1 MATLLRRLR
10 HLFNR
15 ERYERE
21 LAEEIETHRAMLK
34 ERLLPSVGQ
43 DPPASRRV
51 MGNITL
57 AREDARSVW
66 VWSWLDST
74 WQDVRYAVRNLGR
87 EPGFALLAL
96 ATLGI
101 GIGVNTSLLTVFS
114 ALFLRPWPV
123 PDPSTLFEV
132 TVDYGSANSRNEE
145 FSFPEYLHLR
155 EHARS
160 VSGLIASACAD
171 NREPECRFTLDD
183 ERVSTLLVSRNYFDV
198 LGIAME
204 QGPGLAGPEARQDA
218 IAVISYALWEQRFA
232 ADRAIIGK
240 TVHIN
245 SAPFTVLGVA
255 PRDFGGTSFARKDVW
270 IPLGARDLAQPH
282 AQTPLET
289 RLAARLGPD
298 VARQQAASELDALHR
313 RYRAEVER
321 PNLNTDRSAPH
332 GRIVLAGTSFNPN
345 PGKTRGGYALF
356 GLLGLGTF
364 LVLVLAC
371 ANVGN
376 LLLARSAA
384 RSHELAVRMS
394 LGAGHSRL
402 LRQLLTESLVIAG
415 AAALAGG
422 SLAFVIPRYFVNWI
436 YVQFGAFGAPAF
448 SAAPDGRVLVW
459 TAALVIV
466 TCVTF
471 GLAPSLYVVRRSVAT
486 VLKREGPIG
495 GTRLRL
501 RSVLLTV
508 QVVVSVVLLAGA
520 ALLVRSARHAA
531 TFDFGFTTDNIIV
544 LSLDPPPSYD
554 SGQRALLSGRVM
566 EAFADLLP
574 TESLAVATTA
584 PFGAGPAR
592 VTYRVSGQPTEQHAA
607 ALHATAGYFELLGIS
622 LTAGRVFDDS
632 AESHGTIVINER
644 LARTAWPGESPLGR
658 SITVG
663 GTSLAII
670 GVVEDADTEG
680 RILRG
685 RQVPPAIYRPVDR
698 TSFADGRVPQVIA
711 RATAA
716 ANLAARL
723 KSLDLR
729 VAVLTQPLSD
739 SLDRQL
745 APHRM
750 GAIVAGVLS
759 IVALTF
765 ASIGVFG
772 VCAYIVHQR
781 TREIG
786 VRMALGAQRGQVVRF
801 ILRSSSPALLIG
813 LALGFIG
820 AILASKVIASSLI
833 GISPFD
839 PFAYLAVMAALACA
853 AVFAVLVPAS
863 RATRVDPVKALKCE

>member
-51 MGNITL
+51 MGNTTL

-101 GIGVNTSLLTVFS
+101 GIGVNTSLLTVFN

-132 TVDYGSANSRNEE
+132 TVDYGSVNSRNEE

-204 QGPGLAGPEARQDA
+204 QGPGLAGPEAKQEA
-218 IAVISYALWEQRFA
+218 IAVISYGLWEQRFA

-245 SAPFTVLGVA
+245 SAQFTVLGVA

-270 IPLGARDLAQPH
+270 IPLGSRDLAQPH
-282 AQTPLET
+282 
-289 RLAARLGPD
+289 
-298 VARQQAASELDALHR
+298 
-313 RYRAEVER
+313 
-321 PNLNTDRSAPH
+321 
-332 GRIVLAGTSFNPN
+332 
-345 PGKTRGGYALF
+345 GGYPLF

-554 SGQRALLSGRVM
+554 SGQSALLSGRVM

-574 TESLAVATTA
+574 TESLAVASTA

-745 APHRM
+745 APQRM

-863 RATRVDPVKALKCE
+863 RATRVDPVKALRCE

>member
-1 MATLLRRLR
+1 M
-10 HLFNR
+10 
-15 ERYERE
+15 
-21 LAEEIETHRAMLK
+21 
-34 ERLLPSVGQ
+34 
-43 DPPASRRV
+43 
-51 MGNITL
+51 
-57 AREDARSVW
+57 
-66 VWSWLDST
+66 
-74 WQDVRYAVRNLGR
+74 
-87 EPGFALLAL
+87 
-96 ATLGI
+96 
-101 GIGVNTSLLTVFS
+101 FS

-132 TVDYGSANSRNEE
+132 TVDYGSVNSRNEE

-204 QGPGLAGPEARQDA
+204 HGPGLAGPETRQDA
-218 IAVISYALWEQRFA
+218 VAVISYALWQQRFA
-232 ADRAIIGK
+232 SDRAIIGK

-270 IPLGARDLAQPH
+270 IPLGLRDLAQPH

-298 VARQQAASELDALHR
+298 VARQQATSELDALHR
-313 RYRAEVER
+313 RYRAEVEH
-321 PNLNTDRSAPH
+321 PNLNADRSAPQ

-345 PGKTRGGYALF
+345 PGKTRGGYAMF

-384 RSHELAVRMS
+384 RSHELAIRMS
-394 LGAGHSRL
+394 LGAGRSRL

-422 SLAFVIPRYFVNWI
+422 SLAFVVPRYFVNWI
-436 YVQFGAFGAPAF
+436 YVQFGALGAPAF

-544 LSLDPPPSYD
+544 LSLDPPPS
-554 SGQRALLSGRVM
+554 
-566 EAFADLLP
+566 
-574 TESLAVATTA
+574 
-584 PFGAGPAR
+584 
-592 VTYRVSGQPTEQHAA
+592 
-607 ALHATAGYFELLGIS
+607 
-622 LTAGRVFDDS
+622 
-632 AESHGTIVINER
+632 
-644 LARTAWPGESPLGR
+644 
-658 SITVG
+658 
-663 GTSLAII
+663 
-670 GVVEDADTEG
+670 
-680 RILRG
+680 
-685 RQVPPAIYRPVDR
+685 
-698 TSFADGRVPQVIA
+698 
-711 RATAA
+711 
-716 ANLAARL
+716 
-723 KSLDLR
+723 
-729 VAVLTQPLSD
+729 
-739 SLDRQL
+739 
-745 APHRM
+745 
-750 GAIVAGVLS
+750 
-759 IVALTF
+759 
-765 ASIGVFG
+765 
-772 VCAYIVHQR
+772 
-781 TREIG
+781 
-786 VRMALGAQRGQVVRF
+786 VR
-801 ILRSSSPALLIG
+801 
-813 LALGFIG
+813 
-820 AILASKVIASSLI
+820 
-833 GISPFD
+833 
-839 PFAYLAVMAALACA
+839 
-853 AVFAVLVPAS
+853 
-863 RATRVDPVKALKCE
+863 